1 MLLSDKTIDLL
12 DEGKLTE
19 LIDGAEF
26 PREKFLKGGGALV
39 VGFSFVGSLLAGSAK
54 GAAARV
60 AAGPPNAAL
69 IDSWVAIHADNTATI
84 AFGKIDITGAP
95 TGLLQIAAEEL
106 DLTIQQVTGRRVEHR
121 HHAEPGPHGR
131 QQLDLERRP
140 AGTPGGR
147 RGPGCAARARV
158 EAARRPGLAADRPRG
173 HRLGQGRRVEE
184 GRLRRSARRQDLLR
198 SEHRQGAA
206 EARHGVQARRPAGE
220 AEGHAR
226 RRWTARIRTCTSF
239 ACPGCCT
246 GGSSGRRARGPT
258 ASSTSP
264 SRSTRARSRT
274 SREPASF
281 ARATSSASSPR
292 TSRTRSR
299 RPRS

>member
-1 MLLSDKTIDLL
+1 MLLSDNTIDLL

-26 PREKFLKGGGALV
+26 PRDKFLKGGGALV

-69 IDSWVAIHADNTATI
+69 IDSWVAIHAEQHRHDRVRQDRHHRRPHGPA
-84 AFGKIDITGAP
+84 ADRGRGARP
-95 TGLLQIAAEEL
+95 DDPAG
-106 DLTIQQVTGRRVEHR
+106 TGRRVEHR

-131 QQLDLERRP
+131 QQLDLERRA
-140 AGTPGGR
+140 AGAPGGR
-147 RGPGCAARARV
+147 RGAGGAARARV
-158 EAARRPGLAADRPRG
+158 EAARRPGLAADRPRR

-184 GRLRRSARRQDLLR
+184 GRLRRSARREDLLR

-226 RRWTARIRTCTSF
+226 QGGRLASVRAPASPAGDAARAHRP
-239 ACPGCCT
+239 AAKA
-246 GGSSGRRARGPT
+246 RART
-258 ASSTSP
+258 ASSTSR

-274 SREPASF
+274 SRGPASF